1 MAQKSH
7 FRLRTMQ
14 EAHAIAAHIGEH
26 LPDSHF
32 VQLGLCELLINAI
45 EHGNLGI
52 SYDEKKM
59 LIESG
64 TLEETIEH
72 RLAAPEHRDKFAT
85 VEYVAEP
92 HVHSVTIRDQG
103 NGFDWLP
110 YLAFSE
116 DRALE
121 PHGRGIAIAASL
133 AYASLE
139 YYGNGNTLV
148 YRIAMP
154 SAPETTA
161 R

>member
-1 MAQKSH
+1 MAQKSY

-14 EAHAIAAHIGEH
+14 EAHAIAELISEY
-26 LPDSHF
+26 LPDPHF
-32 VQLGLCELLINAI
+32 AQLGLCELLINAI

-64 TLEETIEH
+64 RLEETIAH

-92 HVHSVTIRDQG
+92 HAHSVTIRDQG

-116 DRALE
+116 NRALE
-121 PHGRGIAIAASL
+121 PLGRGIAIAASL
-133 AYASLE
+133 AHASLE

-154 SAPETTA
+154 EDANGSA